1 MIVAGF
7 VGDVLRGE
15 NPDKLTSYYDVA
27 SSDDIQIVKLYP
39 EGCAEARFKIR
50 GVRRILFYCNRDDL
64 FMIDPLN
71 I

>member
-1 MIVAGF
+1 MFA
-7 VGDVLRGE
+7 R
-15 NPDKLTSYYDVA
+15 SAA

-64 FMIDPLN
+64 FMINPLN